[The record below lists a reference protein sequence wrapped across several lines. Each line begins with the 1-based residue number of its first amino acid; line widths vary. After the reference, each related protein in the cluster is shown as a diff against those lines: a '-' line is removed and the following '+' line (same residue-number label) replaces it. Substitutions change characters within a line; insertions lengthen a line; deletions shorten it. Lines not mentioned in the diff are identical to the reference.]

1 MDPDYSGRV
10 GKFVKDLGVGFSV
23 VGVRSPDRGDRVD
36 KAVEVCGRIKALT
49 LGPMAK
55 KVIMK
60 AAAQS
65 VSVYG
70 VAVGPLTVSQVGRL
84 WRAYSSAIWPK
95 T

>member
-1 MDPDYSGRV
+1 MGI
-10 GKFVKDLGVGFSV
+10 
-23 VGVRSPDRGDRVD
+23 RSPDRGDRVD

-70 VAVGPLTVSQVGRL
+70 VTVGPLTVSQVGRL